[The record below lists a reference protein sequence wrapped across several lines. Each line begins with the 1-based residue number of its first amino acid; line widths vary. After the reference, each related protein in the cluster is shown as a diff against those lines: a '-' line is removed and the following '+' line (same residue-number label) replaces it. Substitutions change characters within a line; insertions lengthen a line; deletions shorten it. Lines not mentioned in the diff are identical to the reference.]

1 MGTETN
7 TGAETEIKL
16 ESKTETEAEKVRFP
30 YQNNRLPLDERVK
43 DLISRFTLEEKI
55 TLIPQYQAAVGR
67 LGVQAYK
74 HGTEAA
80 HGIAWL
86 GKATS
91 FPQPSGLACTWN
103 PALLKEI
110 GSAIGDEAR
119 AFYKKNPTV
128 NGLTLWAPTVDME
141 RDPRWGRTEEAYGED
156 PELTGQLSTALVQ
169 GIQGEHPFYLKAVA
183 TLKHFL
189 GNNNEIERG
198 NCSASIDPRN
208 MREYYLNAFK
218 AAFREGGAQSMMTAY
233 NSVNGVPVILHPSV
247 MDVVKGEWEMD
258 GFIVSDAG
266 DLFGIVKDHHYYES
280 FAQSMAESIKNGIDS
295 VTEETEETIKVLQDA
310 VSQGLLTEEDLDR
323 ALANTFR
330 VRFRLGEFDPEHLNP
345 YAGID
350 DSVILSKKHTD
361 LSLEAAKQSIV
372 LLKNE
377 QSTLPLNKQELSK
390 VAVIGPF
397 GDEAFRD
404 WYSGTLP
411 YGVTPLQGIAKKL
424 PGKQVT
430 FESGSD
436 QVIFTSVVNGK
447 AVGITGEDGRLAAV
461 HDQMEQGELF
471 QHTAW
476 GWKSHT
482 LKSASRGQY
491 ATLSERE
498 TLTAASDEIYGWYV
512 KEAIN
517 VVPAADGTVSLRTW
531 NDKLI
536 TVNPGDGTL
545 QTAAD
550 PDTGAG
556 NGIDAGTDTGRKAH
570 AFHKHILK
578 SGVEASAAAA
588 RSADTA
594 IVFVG
599 NHPLLNGKEE
609 IDRPD
614 IVLPEEQENLVKAV
628 YEANSNTIVVIVGSY
643 PISSTWIDEHIPA
656 VLYSSHSGQE
666 LGNAVAEVL
675 FGGYSPS
682 GKLNMTWYR
691 SVEQLP
697 ELMDYD
703 IIKGKRTYMYFDG
716 APLYPFGHGLGYAAI
731 SYSKLQLD
739 AGNYGQGG
747 SIKVSVQVDNTGTVD
762 GDEVVQLYVQA
773 LSSRVQRPVKQLKG
787 FRKIHTAAGQTL
799 NVEFLLPVSELAFW
813 DVTRECWCVES
824 GAYSIMVGRSSAD
837 IRQSGTVNV
846 QGEDIPPR
854 NLEQSTKA
862 ENYDDYCA
870 VYLDECTA
878 GGASVRPK
886 RDGAWIMFKDV
897 QLARGITAMKA
908 LISSTGG
915 GRIEIRLNGPDGI
928 LAGSIEAGESR
939 VRQQWNEVEVP
950 VLLEEAVSS
959 LYLVFHGGVLLSRFA
974 FN

>member
-1 MGTETN
+1 MTSSSNTET
-7 TGAETEIKL
+7 TL
-16 ESKTETEAEKVRFP
+16 YP
-30 YQNNRLPLDERVK
+30 YQNTELPLEERVK
-43 DLISRFTLEEKI
+43 DLISRFTLEEKVS
-55 TLIPQYQAAVGR
+55 LIPQYQAAIER

-103 PALLKEI
+103 PELMKRI

-169 GIQGEHPFYLKAVA
+169 GIQGDHPFYLKAVA

-208 MREYYLNAFK
+208 MREYYLDAFK
-218 AAFREGGAQSMMTAY
+218 SAFLEGGAQSMMTAY

-247 MDVVKGEWEMD
+247 MEVVKGEWEMN

-295 VTEETEETIKVLQDA
+295 VTEETAETIKVLNEA
-310 VSQGLLTEEDLDR
+310 LEQGLLTEEDLDK
-323 ALANTFR
+323 ALSNTFR
-330 VRFRLGEFDPEHLNP
+330 VRFRLGEFDPESMNP

-350 DSVILSKKHTD
+350 DSVILSKEHGE

-372 LLKNE
+372 LLKN
-377 QSTLPLNKQELSK
+377 QQGTLPLDPSKLSK
-390 VAVIGPF
+390 VAVIGPL

-411 YGVTPLQGIAKKL
+411 YGVTPLQGVKKKL
-424 PGKQVT
+424 AGKQVA

-436 QVIFTSVVNGK
+436 QVILTSAASGK
-447 AVGITGEDGRLAAV
+447 ALGLTGEDGRLAV
-461 HDQMEQGELF
+461 LHDRLEHGELF
-471 QHTAW
+471 EHTAW
-476 GWKSHT
+476 GWNSNT

-491 ATLSERE
+491 VTLSEQD
-498 TLTAASDEIYGWYV
+498 TLTVTADEIYGWYV
-512 KEAIN
+512 KESFN
-517 VVPAADGTVSLRTW
+517 VVAGEGDTVSLRTW
-531 NDKLI
+531 NDKPV
-536 TVNPGDGTL
+536 TVNPDSGTL
-545 QTAAD
+545 QAAGEAD
-550 PDTGAG
+550 AAAG
-556 NGIDAGTDTGRKAH
+556 LHSFNR
-570 AFHKHILK
+570 HILK
-578 SGVEASAAAA
+578 NGVEAAVEAAKAA
-588 RSADTA
+588 EVAV
-594 IVFVG
+594 VFVG

-614 IVLPEEQENLVKAV
+614 IVLPEEQESLVQAV
-628 YEANSNTIVVIVGSY
+628 YEANPNTVVVIVGSY
-643 PISSTWIDEHIPA
+643 PISSSWIDENIPA
-656 VLYSSHSGQE
+656 VLYSSHAGQE
-666 LGNAVAEVL
+666 LGNAIAEVL
-675 FGGYSPS
+675 FGDYSPS

-716 APLYPFGHGLGYAAI
+716 EPLYPFGHGLGYAQVA
-731 SYSKLQLD
+731 YSSLQLEAKELEQD
-739 AGNYGQGG
+739 GT
-747 SIKVSVQVDNTGTVD
+747 IRISVQVDNTGAID
-762 GDEVVQLYVQA
+762 GDEVVQLYVQS
-773 LSSRVQRPVKQLKG
+773 LGSRVKRPIKQLKG
-787 FRKIHTAAGQTL
+787 FRKIHTSAGQSQT
-799 NVEFLLPVSELAFW
+799 VEFELPVSELAYW
-813 DVTRECWCVES
+813 DVTRERFVVES
-824 GAYSIMVGRSSAD
+824 GMYAVMIGRSSAD
-837 IRQSGTVNV
+837 IQLTEQITV
-846 QGEDIPPR
+846 QGETIPSR
-854 NLEQSTKA
+854 NLEVSTKA
-862 ENYDDYCA
+862 ENYDDYSG
-870 VYLDECTA
+870 VYLDECKA

-886 RDGAWIMFKDV
+886 EEGAWIAFEDV
-897 QLARGITAMKA
+897 QFSGDVSRIEA
-908 LISSTGG
+908 LVSSTTG
-915 GRIEIRLNGPDGI
+915 
-928 LAGSIEAGESR
+928 GSIEVRVNGPEGLLAGTLTVTGAVEA
-939 VRQQWNEVEVP
+939 QQWAQVEAP
-950 VLLEEAVSS
+950 VTVDGKVSAI
-959 LYLVFHGGVLLSRFA
+959 YLVFRGEVLLSRFE
-974 FN
+974 FSK